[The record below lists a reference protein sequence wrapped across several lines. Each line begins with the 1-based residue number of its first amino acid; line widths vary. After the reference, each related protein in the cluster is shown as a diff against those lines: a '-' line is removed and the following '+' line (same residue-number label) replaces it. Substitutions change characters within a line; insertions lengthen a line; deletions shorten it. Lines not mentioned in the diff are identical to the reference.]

1 MGMTTPARIVLA
13 KVGLD
18 GHDRGIKVVAR
29 GLRDEGF
36 HVIYAGLWQSP
47 EAVVR
52 AVVDE
57 DAGWLGLSL
66 LSGAHMTLV
75 PRVLEMM
82 RQAGLGDV
90 GLLVGGIIPEADV
103 PKLIQL
109 GVARV
114 FGPGTVIHEIAEF
127 LRGQDTGGHEQLLA
141 RFLQRDRRA
150 LSRLLTQAARG
161 EGAETNRGGFAGPTA
176 TDHPQPLFP
185 TGSGEKEGEVA
196 DRARGQPRVIA
207 VTGSGGVGKS
217 TLIGKLIEVI
227 RRAERSVAVLACDPQ
242 SPLTGG
248 ALLGD
253 RIRMPNRPADDAVF
267 IRSVATPGGRSG
279 VAPNVDL
286 MIGLFGR
293 FGFDTVIVETVGAG
307 QGDTA
312 VRDVADV
319 VIVLVQPETGD
330 ELQWEKAGLLE
341 IADIV
346 VVHKADLSS
355 AERVES
361 QLRELLNLPGCRS
374 VPVVRV
380 SSTRETGVEEL
391 WAAVDA
397 CPGRPRA
404 WRGEGHALRG
414 VREGVCRA
422 NWG

>member
-1 MGMTTPARIVLA
+1 MGMSTPARIVLA

-47 EAVVR
+47 ESVVR
-52 AVVDE
+52 AVNDE
-57 DAGWLGLSL
+57 DASWLGLSL

-75 PRVLEMM
+75 PRVLETM

-103 PKLIQL
+103 PKLMQI

-114 FGPGTVIHEIAEF
+114 FGPGTVIHEIAEY
-127 LRGQDTGGHEQLLA
+127 LRGPKTGGQEQLL
-141 RFLQRDRRA
+141 RFPQSDRQA
-150 LSRLLTQAARG
+150 LSRLLSQAAG
-161 EGAETNRGGFAGPTA
+161 QEGAKTNKGEFAGPTP
-176 TDHPQPLFP
+176 TYDSQPHFP
-185 TGSGEKEGEVA
+185 AWSAEKEREA
-196 DRARGQPRVIA
+196 ANRARGQPRVIA

-217 TLIGKLIEVI
+217 TLIGKLIEMI
-227 RRAERSVAVLACDPQ
+227 RRSQRSVGVLACDPQ

-253 RIRMPNRPADDAVF
+253 RIRMPNRPADDLVF

-279 VAPNVDL
+279 VAQNVES
-286 MIGLFGR
+286 MIRLFGR

-312 VRDVADV
+312 ILDVADV

-330 ELQWEKAGLLE
+330 ELQWEKAGVLE

-361 QLRELLNLPGCRS
+361 QLREMLNLPGCRS
-374 VPVVRV
+374 VPVMRV
-380 SSTRETGVEEL
+380 SSTKGTGAEEL
-391 WAAVDA
+391 WQAVDS
-397 CPGRPRA
+397 CPGRPRSVA
-404 WRGEGHALRG
+404 H
-414 VREGVCRA
+414 
-422 NWG
+422 

>member
-75 PRVLEMM
+75 PRMLEMM
-82 RQAGLGDV
+82 VQAGLGDV

-114 FGPGTVIHEIAEF
+114 FGPGTVIHDIAEF
-127 LRGQDTGGHEQLLA
+127 LRGQDTGDQKPFPAPLLPH
-141 RFLQRDRRA
+141 DRRV

-161 EGAETNRGGFAGPTA
+161 EGAEPS
-176 TDHPQPLFP
+176 L
-185 TGSGEKEGEVA
+185 GEVA

-217 TLIGKLIEVI
+217 TLIGKLIDVI

-293 FGFDTVIVETVGAG
+293 YGFDTVIVETVGAG

-355 AERVES
+355 AESVET
-361 QLRELLNLPGCRS
+361 QLRELLNMPGCRS

-380 SSTRETGVEEL
+380 SSTKETGVEEL

-404 WRGEGHALRG
+404 VAM
-414 VREGVCRA
+414 
-422 NWG
+422 

>member
-1 MGMTTPARIVLA
+1 MSMTTPARIVLA

-57 DAGWLGLSL
+57 DASWLGLSL

-75 PRVLEMM
+75 PRVIDML

-127 LRGQDTGGHEQLLA
+127 LRRQTTEGDEQLHA
-141 RFLQRDRRA
+141 RFRQRDRRA
-150 LSRLLTQAARG
+150 LSRLLTLAARG
-161 EGAETNRGGFAGPTA
+161 EGADTNHGGLTAATA
-176 TDHPQPLFP
+176 TDQTAPPFP
-185 TGSGEKEGEVA
+185 TEGGEVA
-196 DRARGQPRVIA
+196 DRARVQTRVIA

-227 RRAERSVAVLACDPQ
+227 RRSRQSVAVLACDPQ

-253 RIRMPNRPADDAVF
+253 RIRMPNRPADDGVF

-286 MIGLFGR
+286 MIGLLGN
-293 FGFDTVIVETVGAG
+293 FGFENVIVETVGAG
-307 QGDTA
+307 KG
-312 VRDVADV
+312 
-319 VIVLVQPETGD
+319 
-330 ELQWEKAGLLE
+330 
-341 IADIV
+341 
-346 VVHKADLSS
+346 H
-355 AERVES
+355 
-361 QLRELLNLPGCRS
+361 
-374 VPVVRV
+374 
-380 SSTRETGVEEL
+380 
-391 WAAVDA
+391 
-397 CPGRPRA
+397 GRP
-404 WRGEGHALRG
+404 
-414 VREGVCRA
+414 
-422 NWG
+422 

>member
-1 MGMTTPARIVLA
+1 MGNSTPTRIVLA

-29 GLRDEGF
+29 GLRDLGF

-52 AVVDE
+52 AVADE

-75 PRVLEMM
+75 PRVLELM
-82 RQAGLGDV
+82 REAELGDV
-90 GLLVGGIIPEADV
+90 GMLVGGIIPEEDAR
-103 PKLIQL
+103 KLIQL

-114 FGPGTVIHEIAEF
+114 FGPGTVLDEIAEF
-127 LRGQDTGGHEQLLA
+127 IRAQGTRGHEQLLA
-141 RFLQRDRRA
+141 RFLQGDRRA
-150 LSRLLTQAARG
+150 LSRLLTQAAL
-161 EGAETNRGGFAGPTA
+161 TA
-176 TDHPQPLFP
+176 TLHRQEPLSLV
-185 TGSGEKEGEVA
+185 GSVENEGVA
-196 DRARGQPRVIA
+196 GIRARDQTRVIA
-207 VTGSGGVGKS
+207 ITGSGGVGKS

-227 RRAERSVAVLACDPQ
+227 RRAGRSVAVLACDPQ
-242 SPLTGG
+242 SPVTGG

-253 RIRMPNRPADDAVF
+253 RIRMPNRPDDDAVF
-267 IRSVATPGGRSG
+267 IRSLATPSGLSG

-286 MIGLFGR
+286 MVGLFDR

-312 VRDVADV
+312 IREVADV

-330 ELQWEKAGLLE
+330 ELQWEKAGQLE

-346 VVHKADLSS
+346 VVHKADLPS
-355 AERVES
+355 AASVES

-380 SSTRETGVEEL
+380 SSSKGFGVEEL
-391 WAAVDA
+391 WAAVQA
-397 CPGRPRA
+397 CPGRPRTVA
-404 WRGEGHALRG
+404 P
-414 VREGVCRA
+414 
-422 NWG
+422 

>member
-1 MGMTTPARIVLA
+1 MGTTTPLRIVLA

-52 AVVDE
+52 AVGDE
-57 DAGWLGLSL
+57 DANWLGLSL

-90 GLLVGGIIPEADV
+90 GMLVGGIIPEADA

-114 FGPGTVIHEIAEF
+114 FGPGTVLSEIAEF
-127 LRGQDTGGHEQLLA
+127 LRGHATRAHEQLLA
-141 RFLQRDRRA
+141 RFMQGDRRVF
-150 LSRLLTQAARG
+150 SRLLTQAERG
-161 EGAETNRGGFAGPTA
+161 EGAETIRESLAELSA
-176 TDHPQPLFP
+176 T
-185 TGSGEKEGEVA
+185 
-196 DRARGQPRVIA
+196 GQPRVIA

-217 TLIGKLIEVI
+217 TLIGNLIEVI
-227 RRAERSVAVLACDPQ
+227 RRANRSVAVLACDPQ

-253 RIRMPNRPADDAVF
+253 RIRMPNRPDDAVF

-293 FGFDTVIVETVGAG
+293 AGFDTVIVETVGAG

-312 VRDVADV
+312 IREVADV
-319 VIVLVQPETGD
+319 VVVLVQPETGD

-346 VVHKADLSS
+346 VVHKADLPS
-355 AERVES
+355 AERIES
-361 QLRELLNLPGCRS
+361 QLRELLNLPGCRQ

-380 SSTRETGVEEL
+380 SSSKGLGIDEL
-391 WAAVDA
+391 WAAIDA
-397 CPGRPRA
+397 CPGRAR
-404 WRGEGHALRG
+404 
-414 VREGVCRA
+414 
-422 NWG
+422 

>member
-1 MGMTTPARIVLA
+1 MGMTTPERIVLA

-36 HVIYAGLWQSP
+36 HVIYAGIWQSP

-52 AVVDE
+52 AVLDE
-57 DAGWLGLSL
+57 DASWLGLSI

-82 RQAGLGDV
+82 RQARLEDV
-90 GLLVGGIIPEADV
+90 GLLMGGIIPEADV
-103 PKLIQL
+103 PRLIQL

-127 LRGQDTGGHEQLLA
+127 LGGQAAKGQEQLLA
-141 RFLQRDRRA
+141 RFPQRDRRA
-150 LSRLLTQAARG
+150 LSRLLTLAARG
-161 EGAETNRGGFAGPTA
+161 EDAETNRGGFAAPTA
-176 TDHPQPLFP
+176 TDHSQNLFP
-185 TGSGEKEGEVA
+185 TGSKEKEAEVT
-196 DRARGQPRVIA
+196 DRAGGQPRVIA
-207 VTGSGGVGKS
+207 LTGSGGVGKS

-253 RIRMPNRPADDAVF
+253 RIRMPNRPADEAVF

-279 VAPNVDL
+279 VAPNVER
-286 MIGLFGR
+286 MIGLFCR

-346 VVHKADLSS
+346 VVHKADLAS

-361 QLRELLNLPGCRS
+361 QLRELLNMPGSRP

-397 CPGRPRA
+397 CPSRPRKLGDDPA
-404 WRGEGHALRG
+404 GGLSS
-414 VREGVCRA
+414 
-422 NWG
+422 

>member
-1 MGMTTPARIVLA
+1 
-13 KVGLD
+13 
-18 GHDRGIKVVAR
+18 
-29 GLRDEGF
+29 
-36 HVIYAGLWQSP
+36 
-47 EAVVR
+47 
-52 AVVDE
+52 
-57 DAGWLGLSL
+57 
-66 LSGAHMTLV
+66 V

-82 RQAGLGDV
+82 GRAGLGDV

-127 LRGQDTGGHEQLLA
+127 LRGQDTGGQEPFPA
-141 RFLQRDRRA
+141 RFPPRDRRA
-150 LSRLLTQAARG
+150 LSRLLTRAARG
-161 EGAETNRGGFAGPTA
+161 EGAEPDR
-176 TDHPQPLFP
+176 
-185 TGSGEKEGEVA
+185 GEVA
-196 DRARGQPRVIA
+196 DRACGQPRVIA

-227 RRAERSVAVLACDPQ
+227 RRANRSVAVLACDPQ

-293 FGFDTVIVETVGAG
+293 YGFDTVIVETVGAG

-341 IADIV
+341 IADVV
-346 VVHKADLSS
+346 VVHKADLSG
-355 AERVES
+355 AEGVET
-361 QLRELLNLPGCRS
+361 QLRELLNMPGCRS
-374 VPVVRV
+374 IPVVRV

-397 CPGRPRA
+397 NPGRPRA
-404 WRGEGHALRG
+404 GAP
-414 VREGVCRA
+414 
-422 NWG
+422 

>member
-1 MGMTTPARIVLA
+1 MGTTTPVPARIVLA

-52 AVVDE
+52 AVHDE
-57 DAGWLGLSL
+57 DADWLGLSL

-90 GLLVGGIIPEADV
+90 GMLVGGIIPEADV
-103 PKLIQL
+103 SKLIQL

-114 FGPGTVIHEIAEF
+114 FGPGTVLNEIAGF
-127 LRGQDTGGHEQLLA
+127 LRGHQTRGQEPLLE
-141 RFLQRDRRA
+141 RFPQGDRRA
-150 LSRLLTQAARG
+150 LSRLLTRASRE
-161 EGAETNRGGFAGPTA
+161 EGAETIPGG
-176 TDHPQPLFP
+176 L
-185 TGSGEKEGEVA
+185 A
-196 DRARGQPRVIA
+196 DRARDHPRVIA

-227 RRAERSVAVLACDPQ
+227 RRAKRSVAVLACDPQ

-253 RIRMPNRPADDAVF
+253 RIRMPSRPDDDAVF
-267 IRSVATPGGRSG
+267 IRSVATPSGRSG

-286 MIGLFGR
+286 MVGLFGG

-312 VRDVADV
+312 IREVADV

-330 ELQWEKAGLLE
+330 ELQWEKAGQLE

-346 VVHKADLSS
+346 VVHKADLPS

-374 VPVVRV
+374 IPVVRV
-380 SSTRETGVEEL
+380 SSSKGLGVDEL

-397 CPGRPRA
+397 CPGRPRT
-404 WRGEGHALRG
+404 EGL
-414 VREGVCRA
+414 
-422 NWG
+422 